1 MLGRGETGATI
12 GAAAPQRRVARDQ
25 GPRNE
30 GDQRSRP
37 YRATPATGS
46 GTMIQPP
53 QPRRPDVP
61 AIPVTAYVVNAGSGT
76 VTPIT
81 TATNTAGHPITTG
94 SDPWA
99 IAITPDGT
107 TAYVDNAGSGTVTPI
122 AAATDTAGTPIPTGY
137 DSDPDAIAITP
148 DGATAYVANE
158 HSGTVTPIAT
168 ATNTA
173 GPPIT
178 VGSAPWAIAI
188 SPDGT
193 TAYVANSGSG
203 TVTPITTATNTAGPP
218 ITVGSG
224 PWAIAIT
231 PDGTTAYVANHNSG
245 TVTPIT
251 TATNT
256 AGTPIT
262 TGTYPDAIAITITPP
277 AAASH
282 EIKGYGGKCA
292 DDTGNSSA
300 VLAKVQIWSCVNDA
314 SQQWSFTGG
323 ELKHGSLCMN
333 DQGNAGNGGHVILWS
348 CNGASNEV
356 WEHTSSG
363 EYMLKSNGLCLDDPA
378 DSTRNGTQLDV
389 YRCHNGSNQHWSL
402 P

>member
-1 MLGRGETGATI
+1 MHTKLALVLAVLAIVTGSGSAARAAAAPAAVPGAARAPRPAAMLGRGETGATI
-12 GAAAPQRRVARDQ
+12 GAAAPQRRVAHDQ

-99 IAITPDGT
+99 IAITPDG
-107 TAYVDNAGSGTVTPI
+107 
-122 AAATDTAGTPIPTGY
+122 
-137 DSDPDAIAITP
+137 
-148 DGATAYVANE
+148 ATAYVANE

-178 VGSAPWAIAI
+178 VGSAPW
-188 SPDGT
+188 
-193 TAYVANSGSG
+193 
-203 TVTPITTATNTAGPP
+203 
-218 ITVGSG
+218 
-224 PWAIAIT
+224 
-231 PDGTTAYVANHNSG
+231 
-245 TVTPIT
+245 
-251 TATNT
+251 
-256 AGTPIT
+256 
-262 TGTYPDAIAITITPP
+262 AIAITITPP

-389 YRCHNGSNQHWSL
+389 YRCHNGSNEVFSARVNPAFQS
-402 P
+402 

>member
-1 MLGRGETGATI
+1 M
-12 GAAAPQRRVARDQ
+12 
-25 GPRNE
+25 
-30 GDQRSRP
+30 
-37 YRATPATGS
+37 
-46 GTMIQPP
+46 
-53 QPRRPDVP
+53 P

-107 TAYVDNAGSGTVTPI
+107 TAYV
-122 AAATDTAGTPIPTGY
+122 
-137 DSDPDAIAITP
+137 
-148 DGATAYVANE
+148 
-158 HSGTVTPIAT
+158 
-168 ATNTA
+168 
-173 GPPIT
+173 
-178 VGSAPWAIAI
+178 
-188 SPDGT
+188 
-193 TAYVANSGSG
+193 ANSGSG
-203 TVTPITTATNTAGPP
+203 TVTPITTATNPAGPP

-300 VLAKVQIWSCVNDA
+300 VLAKVQIWSCVNESPERTA
-314 SQQWSFTGG
+314 EWQAIR
-323 ELKHGSLCMN
+323 LIKSLNICSRV
-333 DQGNAGNGGHVILWS
+333 G
-348 CNGASNEV
+348 
-356 WEHTSSG
+356 
-363 EYMLKSNGLCLDDPA
+363 
-378 DSTRNGTQLDV
+378 TRSWV
-389 YRCHNGSNQHWSL
+389 AR
-402 P
+402 

>member
-12 GAAAPQRRVARDQ
+12 GAAAPQRRVAHDQ

-76 VTPIT
+76 VTPIA

-94 SDPWA
+94 SEF
-99 IAITPDGT
+99 
-107 TAYVDNAGSGTVTPI
+107 
-122 AAATDTAGTPIPTGY
+122 
-137 DSDPDAIAITP
+137 SDPDAIAITP

-158 HSGTVTPIAT
+158 H
-168 ATNTA
+168 
-173 GPPIT
+173 
-178 VGSAPWAIAI
+178 
-188 SPDGT
+188 
-193 TAYVANSGSG
+193 SG

-231 PDGTTAYVANHNSG
+231 PDGTTAYVANSGSG

>member
-12 GAAAPQRRVARDQ
+12 GAAAPQRRVAHDQ

-94 SDPWA
+94 SD
-99 IAITPDGT
+99 
-107 TAYVDNAGSGTVTPI
+107 
-122 AAATDTAGTPIPTGY
+122 
-137 DSDPDAIAITP
+137 
-148 DGATAYVANE
+148 
-158 HSGTVTPIAT
+158 
-168 ATNTA
+168 
-173 GPPIT
+173 
-178 VGSAPWAIAI
+178 
-188 SPDGT
+188 
-193 TAYVANSGSG
+193 
-203 TVTPITTATNTAGPP
+203 
-218 ITVGSG
+218 

>member
-1 MLGRGETGATI
+1 M
-12 GAAAPQRRVARDQ
+12 
-25 GPRNE
+25 
-30 GDQRSRP
+30 
-37 YRATPATGS
+37 
-46 GTMIQPP
+46 
-53 QPRRPDVP
+53 
-61 AIPVTAYVVNAGSGT
+61 
-76 VTPIT
+76 
-81 TATNTAGHPITTG
+81 
-94 SDPWA
+94 
-99 IAITPDGT
+99 
-107 TAYVDNAGSGTVTPI
+107 
-122 AAATDTAGTPIPTGY
+122 
-137 DSDPDAIAITP
+137 
-148 DGATAYVANE
+148 
-158 HSGTVTPIAT
+158 
-168 ATNTA
+168 
-173 GPPIT
+173 
-178 VGSAPWAIAI
+178 
-188 SPDGT
+188 
-193 TAYVANSGSG
+193 
-203 TVTPITTATNTAGPP
+203 
-218 ITVGSG
+218 
-224 PWAIAIT
+224 
-231 PDGTTAYVANHNSG
+231 
-245 TVTPIT
+245 TPIT

>member
-61 AIPVTAYVVNAGSGT
+61 AIPVTAYVVNAG
-76 VTPIT
+76 
-81 TATNTAGHPITTG
+81 
-94 SDPWA
+94 
-99 IAITPDGT
+99 
-107 TAYVDNAGSGTVTPI
+107 
-122 AAATDTAGTPIPTGY
+122 
-137 DSDPDAIAITP
+137 
-148 DGATAYVANE
+148 
-158 HSGTVTPIAT
+158 
-168 ATNTA
+168 
-173 GPPIT
+173 
-178 VGSAPWAIAI
+178 
-188 SPDGT
+188 
-193 TAYVANSGSG
+193 
-203 TVTPITTATNTAGPP
+203 
-218 ITVGSG
+218 
-224 PWAIAIT
+224 
-231 PDGTTAYVANHNSG
+231 SG

>member
-12 GAAAPQRRVARDQ
+12 GAAAPQRRVAHDQ

-158 HSGTVTPIAT
+158 H
-168 ATNTA
+168 
-173 GPPIT
+173 
-178 VGSAPWAIAI
+178 
-188 SPDGT
+188 
-193 TAYVANSGSG
+193 SG